1 MMDRVGPLG
10 KVEIA
15 PEVLEIIAG
24 MAASKVEGV
33 SGMKGGVV
41 GDINQLLGR
50 KNLRQGIQVALNEQ
64 TAIQV
69 SIIVEYGYHIPN
81 VGQEV
86 QEQVKS
92 AIEAMTGIVVDQ
104 VIVQV
109 EGIRVPQVEKVK
121 DKQEK
126 PNRLK

>member
-1 MMDRVGPLG
+1 MERTGPLG

-24 MAASKVEGV
+24 MAASKVDGV

-69 SIIVEYGYHIPN
+69 SIIVEYGYHIPK

-92 AIEAMTGIVVDQ
+92 AIEAMTGISVDQ

-109 EGIRVPQVEKVK
+109 EGIKIPQA
-121 DKQEK
+121 EK
-126 PNRLK
+126 PKEK

>member
-1 MMDRVGPLG
+1 MERVGPLG
-10 KVEIA
+10 KIEIA

-24 MAASKVEGV
+24 MAASHVEGV

-50 KNLRQGIQVALNEQ
+50 KNLRQGIQVALTEQ

-69 SIIVEYGYHIPN
+69 SIIIEYGYHIPK

-86 QEQVKS
+86 QEQVKA
-92 AIEAMTGIVVDQ
+92 AIESMTGISVDQ
-104 VIVQV
+104 VIVLV
-109 EGIRVPQVEKVK
+109 EGIKIPQPEKVK
-121 DKQEK
+121 DQPKEK
-126 PNRLK
+126 STRLK